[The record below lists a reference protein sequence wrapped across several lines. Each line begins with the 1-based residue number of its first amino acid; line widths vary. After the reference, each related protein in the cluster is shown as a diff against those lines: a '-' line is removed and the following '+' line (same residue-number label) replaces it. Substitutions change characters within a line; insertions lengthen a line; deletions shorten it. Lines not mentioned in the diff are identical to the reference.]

1 VTIHRVALTQGLEVA
16 GVLVS
21 AKAGITGPSTSS
33 PFLRNLQFDVEAV
46 SAPDARMEWPG
57 AELDA
62 EADIRVR
69 GTWEHPILLGHI
81 HVLSGELLFHGNRYR
96 VARGDINFSNPF
108 RLDPVVNVEASTRI
122 QQYEI
127 TLNFNGPASKLTLAY
142 RSDPPLPAND
152 IVTLLALGQTSQ
164 ESTLR
169 SATGTQSGTTG
180 ASALL
185 SEAVSSQVGGRLEKL
200 FGITNF
206 RVDPGLAAVGP
217 TGLSQNA
224 AARVTVQQQVTRTL
238 TVTYVS
244 NVGSTQQQVIQVEY
258 AVSPTVSIVAL
269 RDYNGIF
276 GMDLVIKKR
285 FP

>member
-1 VTIHRVALTQGLEVA
+1 
-16 GVLVS
+16 
-21 AKAGITGPSTSS
+21 
-33 PFLRNLQFDVEAV
+33 
-46 SAPDARMEWPG
+46 
-57 AELDA
+57 
-62 EADIRVR
+62 
-69 GTWEHPILLGHI
+69 
-81 HVLSGELLFHGNRYR
+81 
-96 VARGDINFSNPF
+96 VARGDINFVDPF
-108 RLDPVVNVEASTRI
+108 RLNPVINVEATTRI

-127 TLNFNGPASKLTLAY
+127 TLNFTGPASKPTMAY

-169 SATGTQSGTTG
+169 TASGTQSGNTG

-185 SEAVSSQVGGRLEKL
+185 SEAVSSQVGGRLERL

-244 NVGSTQQQVIQVEY
+244 NVGTTQQQVIQVEY

-276 GMDLVIKKR
+276 GIDLVIKKR

>member
-1 VTIHRVALTQGLEVA
+1 
-16 GVLVS
+16 
-21 AKAGITGPSTSS
+21 
-33 PFLRNLQFDVEAV
+33 
-46 SAPDARMEWPG
+46 
-57 AELDA
+57 
-62 EADIRVR
+62 
-69 GTWEHPILLGHI
+69 
-81 HVLSGELLFHGNRYR
+81 
-96 VARGDINFSNPF
+96 
-108 RLDPVVNVEASTRI
+108 VEASTRI

-258 AVSPTVSIVAL
+258 AVSPMVSIVAL